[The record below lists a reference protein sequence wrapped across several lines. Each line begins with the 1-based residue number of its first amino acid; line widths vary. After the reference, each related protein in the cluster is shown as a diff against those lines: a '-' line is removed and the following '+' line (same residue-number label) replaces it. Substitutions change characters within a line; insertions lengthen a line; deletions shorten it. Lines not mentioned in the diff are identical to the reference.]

1 MFSLVLKLMKKAC
14 TVWHWPGL
22 EGNQTARILAILSIC
37 RFVLRHYCRERD
49 PKLLL
54 IVNAASLEMR
64 AKIRE
69 EDSVHLAQSQHQE
82 LFPS

>member
-37 RFVLRHYCRERD
+37 RFVLRHYRERD

-54 IVNAASLEMR
+54 IVMR
-64 AKIRE
+64 LR
-69 EDSVHLAQSQHQE
+69 
-82 LFPS
+82 

>member
-22 EGNQTARILAILSIC
+22 KGNQTARILAILSIC
-37 RFVLRHYCRERD
+37 RFVLRHYRERD

-54 IVNAASLEMR
+54 IKL
-64 AKIRE
+64 
-69 EDSVHLAQSQHQE
+69 
-82 LFPS
+82 